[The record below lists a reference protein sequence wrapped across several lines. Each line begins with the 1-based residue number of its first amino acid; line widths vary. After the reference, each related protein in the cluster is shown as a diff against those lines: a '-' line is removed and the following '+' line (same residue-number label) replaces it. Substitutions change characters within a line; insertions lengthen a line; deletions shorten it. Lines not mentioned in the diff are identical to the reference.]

1 VHYRCRG
8 LQSLTSRNWEVYRVQ
23 MYFSQRVTKSQLMS
37 GLSRGHVSPTRGEIR
52 REKPASACVRETTGL
67 HEFLGH
73 LHLSGIVIA
82 PHHHQPPTVFLCH
95 PPPTHRHFTP
105 ASTPTQH
112 KSVWSQWLL
121 LHVKSMVLGGISARQ
136 TPVVKSNFA
145 HRSGGTLWRV
155 GGAIV
160 APSFLGGYRFPFLF
174 KPKGGQEKLCEGS
187 ASDLSIA
194 VDKEDITWGKNT
206 SQGSV
211 YKHNQHS
218 KALWDVFPDIQRLIV
233 AVIFII
239 HGRHPVQ
246 TIAYLVF

>member
-1 VHYRCRG
+1 MHYRCRG

-95 PPPTHRHFTP
+95 PAPTHTHFTP
-105 ASTPTQH
+105 VSTP
-112 KSVWSQWLL
+112 SVWTQWLL

-145 HRSGGTLWRV
+145 HCSGGTLRRV
-155 GGAIV
+155 GGAI
-160 APSFLGGYRFPFLF
+160 RFPFLF
-174 KPKGGQEKLCEGS
+174 QPKGGQEKLCEGS

-194 VDKEDITWGKNT
+194 VDKEDITWGKN
-206 SQGSV
+206 SRIG
-211 YKHNQHS
+211 
-218 KALWDVFPDIQRLIV
+218 IQTQPAFKSFV
-233 AVIFII
+233 GCVPWHTKTNCCGYF
-239 HGRHPVQ
+239 H
-246 TIAYLVF
+246 YSW